1 MAEYERSATVHAT
14 PATTYEYLSDP
25 RHLPDYVA
33 RMTQARPTAED
44 HIHVA
49 ADVQGRHEEG
59 EAIFR
64 ADPSIRRLDWGREGH
79 DYRGWLTVEAGA
91 DEGSSTVTIHLQ
103 THDEADAA
111 EVERALDETMAKIA
125 GAV

>member
-1 MAEYERSATVHAT
+1 MAEYKRSATVHAT

-44 HIHVA
+44 HIQVA

-64 ADPSIRRLDWGREGH
+64 ADPSMRRLDWGREGH
-79 DYRGWLTVEAGA
+79 DYRGWLTVEEGDDA
-91 DEGSSTVTIHLQ
+91 GSSTVTIHLQ

-111 EVERALDETMAKIA
+111 EVERALDETMAKIE